1 MAQYP
6 RSRHAQPT
14 AVLMA
19 VVFTIM
25 PSLGQG
31 DDVPTPFDRFL
42 SDELELLKEEESV
55 SIESQKEH
63 RSPSVASEPYVMTE
77 QDIRESGAAD
87 LPSLLRRILR
97 LDDPQA
103 TESEIHRRG
112 RADRQ
117 PITNNFLVVV
127 DRHPIHIDTSDT
139 LAWKNIPVTLPDVQR
154 LEMWKNSSSAVHG
167 FHGYESV
174 IKITTKTSER

>member
-6 RSRHAQPT
+6 RSRHAQTT

-19 VVFTIM
+19 VMFTIM
-25 PSLGQG
+25 PSLSQA

-63 RSPSVASEPYVMTE
+63 RTPSVASEPYVMTE

-117 PITNNFLVVV
+117 PITNNFLVMV
-127 DRHPIHIDTSDT
+127 DGHPIHIDTSDA

-154 LEMWKNSSSAVHG
+154 LEMWKNSPSAVHG
-167 FHGYESV
+167 FHGYETV
-174 IKITTKTSER
+174 IKITTKTSEK

>member
-6 RSRHAQPT
+6 RSRHAQPR

-25 PSLGQG
+25 PSLGQA

-63 RSPSVASEPYVMTE
+63 RTPSVASEPYVMTE

-117 PITNNFLVVV
+117 PITKNFLVVV
-127 DRHPIHIDTSDT
+127 DGHPIHIDTSDT

-154 LEMWKNSSSAVHG
+154 LEMWKNSPSAVHE
-167 FHGYESV
+167 FHGYETV
-174 IKITTKTSER
+174 IKITTKTSEK